1 MGEFKRYD
9 GYVMHIP
16 QEFIDS
22 HLPVCPFCHCSDPHW
37 LLDSRM
43 ELSWS
48 GTRTYYRCERC
59 GATMSSTAVDAAA
72 EKGKAFAFNPAA
84 AAINAAQK
92 GSKQQEV
99 GVTYLRVD
107 ELGNVFTDDALLGQE
122 HPITFYQE
130 MAGTHSAPA
139 VQPAPAPVAT
149 PAAPQPQSVAAAPFA
164 PAEAAEQEEEPRI
177 WSIFALIGM
186 ILGIVGMGIM
196 LIPYVNSAL
205 IIVPISAIVLSA
217 MGKRSSSYRKAN
229 TGMTLGIIS
238 TAISIVMAAVYAAIL
253 N

>member
-1 MGEFKRYD
+1 MGEFRRYD
-9 GYVMHIP
+9 GYVMHVP

-22 HLPVCPFCHCSDPHW
+22 HLPVCPFCRTDRPHW
-37 LLDSRM
+37 LLDSKM

-48 GTRTYYRCERC
+48 GTRTYYRCEQC

-84 AAINAAQK
+84 AAINAAEK

-99 GVTYLRVD
+99 GVTYLRTD
-107 ELGNVFTDDALLGQE
+107 ELGSVCANASLLGQE

-130 MAGTHSAPA
+130 MAGTQPA
-139 VQPAPAPVAT
+139 AAEAIPAPAPA
-149 PAAPQPQSVAAAPFA
+149 PAPQPVVIVAEP
-164 PAEAAEQEEEPRI
+164 EEQESAPRI
-177 WSIFALIGM
+177 WSVFALIGM
-186 ILGIVGMGIM
+186 ILGIVGMCIM

-205 IIVPISAIVLSA
+205 IIIPISAIVFSA
-217 MGKRSSSYRKAN
+217 LGKRSPSYRKAN

-238 TAISIVMAAVYAAIL
+238 TAMSLIMAAVYASIL